1 MKLDAKL
8 KGSSSNHEFSGA
20 VLASGRVIPWHCLTM
35 TTRPLYTLVLLQGPE
50 VSSTNPCLSGL
61 YPPYLNWEGRAK
73 LDFYE
78 SSYKFMEIW
87 DNQKTWNLT
96 CLVLQS
102 CIPSKNRR
110 KKSIR
115 KAGTLSTLP
124 QNQLVTV
131 LQKNRHLSPYRWWLL
146 QTWTQVSARSQ
157 LSPSQLHERSLQKND
172 GVFDPKKLPGRFAP
186 KNIQHGGNLVKKW
199 CFYFHKGWFWRFN
212 MLFFCRFSKGAM
224 TSNKL
229 QMLRISWSWLY

>member
-1 MKLDAKL
+1 MFDKD
-8 KGSSSNHEFSGA
+8 H
-20 VLASGRVIPWHCLTM
+20 P
-35 TTRPLYTLVLLQGPE
+35 TLVLLQGPE
-50 VSSTNPCLSGL
+50 VSSINPCLSGL

-73 LDFYE
+73 LDFYA
-78 SSYKFMEIW
+78 SSHKFMEIW

-186 KNIQHGGNLVKKW
+186 KNIQHGGNLVKNDVFTFTRGDFEGST
-199 CFYFHKGWFWRFN
+199 CYFFAGFLKVPWHQTNCKCWEFHRHDCTKVPDIW
-212 MLFFCRFSKGAM
+212 SV
-224 TSNKL
+224 
-229 QMLRISWSWLY
+229 ISYLECS